1 MSSLTYHTNGIVLDY
16 FDMGEADRMYSV
28 FTKEYGLV
36 RLFAKSIRSETSKLA
51 GHMLLFSEKR
61 VAFVL
66 GKSFPRLIDAEEIRP
81 FSFGEKEFFL
91 AGRLS
96 RFVTRLI
103 HGEEN
108 DSMLWDIIASAF
120 HFLDASSKN
129 GGKMNDEDQA
139 LFELLFGVR
148 ILRHLGY
155 VGENE
160 KSIDDALYGLKWDIA
175 YTGEKKTALS
185 AAYTKGIRASHL

>member
-1 MSSLTYHTNGIVLDY
+1 
-16 FDMGEADRMYSV
+16 MYSV

-51 GHMLLFSEKR
+51 GHMVLFSENR

-66 GKSFPRLIDAEEIRP
+66 GKAFPRLIDAEEIRP
-81 FSFGEKEFFL
+81 FSFGEKDFFL

-103 HGEEN
+103 HGEES
-108 DSMLWDIIASAF
+108 DIMLWDIIASAF
-120 HFLDASSKN
+120 HFLGASSRN
-129 GGKMNDEDQA
+129 GEKMDGENQA

-148 ILRHLGY
+148 MLHHLGY

-160 KSIDDALYGLKWDIA
+160 KSIDDAIRGLKWDLA
-175 YTGEKKTALS
+175 HAREKRTALS
-185 AAYTKGIRASHL
+185 LAYTRGIRASHL

>member
-1 MSSLTYHTNGIVLDY
+1 
-16 FDMGEADRMYSV
+16 MYSV

-51 GHMLLFSEKR
+51 CHMVLFSENR

-66 GKSFPRLIDAEEIRP
+66 GKAFPRLIDAEEIRP

-103 HGEEN
+103 HGEEG
-108 DSMLWDIIASAF
+108 DGVLWGLLSSAF
-120 HFLDASSKN
+120 YFLDDSSRGAKIIS
-129 GGKMNDEDQA
+129 DENWA

-148 ILRHLGY
+148 LLHHLGY

-160 KSIDDALYGLKWDIA
+160 KSMDETIRDTRWDLA
-175 YTGEKKTALS
+175 YAGEKRIALS
-185 AAYTKGIRASHL
+185 SLYNRGIRASNL